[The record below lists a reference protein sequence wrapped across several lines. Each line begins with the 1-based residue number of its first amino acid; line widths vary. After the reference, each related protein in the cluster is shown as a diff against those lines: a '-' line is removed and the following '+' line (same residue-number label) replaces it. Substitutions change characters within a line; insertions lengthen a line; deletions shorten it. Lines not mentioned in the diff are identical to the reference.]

1 MGEGAHGAPCDM
13 NVGAV
18 AMEKVVAKLAEMGR
32 KIQQQEQQPPPPPQ
46 EEGGRGG
53 V

>member
-1 MGEGAHGAPCDM
+1 M

-32 KIQQQEQQPPPPPQ
+32 KIQQQEQPPPPPPQ

>member
-1 MGEGAHGAPCDM
+1 M